1 MWANAT
7 RYDIRSASPDPAVM
21 QAAWTAWATI
31 CALTAVAS
39 GTVCVGVLT
48 SRKARCS
55 PFHLHLV
62 SLLFCNMCG
71 GQLYIVTNPLNL
83 SRGYVSPFLCEFQAV
98 YLMFSVAA
106 SN

>member
-1 MWANAT
+1 
-7 RYDIRSASPDPAVM
+7 
-21 QAAWTAWATI
+21 
-31 CALTAVAS
+31 
-39 GTVCVGVLT
+39 
-48 SRKARCS
+48 
-55 PFHLHLV
+55 
-62 SLLFCNMCG
+62 MCG